1 MVFFWATAVRSEELV
16 VAAASVA
23 FESGLG
29 EVSSGKVML
38 HVMSL
43 ETKKFSLAGCSSQAD
58 KAAVIRTHQA
68 AGRAVLAMVQG
79 RCRSGQT
86 GGSGSARQGRNPS
99 RASVAVP
106 ALSSCPLAATRVY
119 QAFAGPP

>member
-1 MVFFWATAVRSEELV
+1 MLFLPPAGSTPAFFGACFRTMVFFWAAAVRSEESV
-16 VAAASVA
+16 VAAASVV

-43 ETKKFSLAGCSSQAD
+43 ETKKFSLAGCLSQAD

-68 AGRAVLAMVQG
+68 AGCAVQAMVQG
-79 RCRSGQT
+79 RCRSGRT
-86 GGSGSARQGRNPS
+86 ADNGS
-99 RASVAVP
+99 
-106 ALSSCPLAATRVY
+106 
-119 QAFAGPP
+119 